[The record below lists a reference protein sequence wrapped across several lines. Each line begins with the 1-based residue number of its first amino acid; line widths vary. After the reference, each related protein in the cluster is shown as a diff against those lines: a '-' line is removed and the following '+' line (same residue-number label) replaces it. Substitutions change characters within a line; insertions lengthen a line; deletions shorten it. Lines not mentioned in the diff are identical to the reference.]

1 MEYLRVTKDLK
12 VRTRDIL
19 YIRKVRES
27 EALSMDRDGAIEA
40 PKGCAIIVFKAAN
53 SERIVTPVSFDT
65 LKERMAFVDIGE
77 NRFVPASNIETIE
90 QDADEGYG
98 QRYSSVWLFGGS
110 VLTTLI
116 PFYILEGR
124 HRDGAYA
131 QLRMDERAANAE
143 RVKQKLLERPKF
155 APVIPAYPFPYSGNG
170 FGVAA

>member
-1 MEYLRVTKDLK
+1 MKYLRVTKDLK

-27 EALSMDRDGAIEA
+27 EALSLDRDGAIKA
-40 PKGCAIIVFKAAN
+40 PVGAAIIVLKAAN
-53 SERIVTPVSFDT
+53 SARIVTPIAFAT

-77 NRFVPASNIETIE
+77 NRFVPASNIEAIE
-90 QDADEGYG
+90 QSADEGVG
-98 QRYSSVWLFGGS
+98 QRFCSVWLFGGS

-124 HRDGAYA
+124 HREGAYA

-170 FGVAA
+170 FGLAA

>member
-1 MEYLRVTKDLK
+1 MEYLRVTKDMN

-27 EALSMDRDGAIEA
+27 EALAMDRDGAIKA
-40 PKGCAIIVFKAAN
+40 PRNVAIIVLKGADTA
-53 SERIVTPVSFDT
+53 RIVTPVAFDT

-77 NRFVPASNIETIE
+77 NRFVPASNIEAIE
-90 QDADEGYG
+90 QSADEGYG
-98 QRYSSVWLFGGS
+98 QRFCSVWLFGGS

-116 PFYILEGR
+116 PFYLLEGR
-124 HRDGAYA
+124 HKDGALA
-131 QLRMDERAANAE
+131 QQRMDERAASAE

-155 APVIPAYPFPYSGNG
+155 APVIPRFTVPFPDRG